1 MNSIKIKDLP
11 LSIRKLVKQRYSEEK
26 NGGEYSEENYLTQM
40 ITFSNT
46 PEKWEF
52 WRDVNEGDFSVF
64 YKRYPMPPRYAIKA
78 SYFNTKHHP
87 EFEDY
92 YRSIKHRKPL
102 RSEST
107 SQLYIHN
114 NGVEISSIHFTAEEI
129 DIIDWINWKNLE
141 EIGEQIKK
149 SKKKDF
155 CIDSY
160 DYFSNY

>member
-1 MNSIKIKDLP
+1 MNTIKIKDLP
-11 LSIRKLVKQRYSEEK
+11 LSIRKLVKQRHSQEK
-26 NGGEYSEENYLTQM
+26 NAGEYSEENPLAQM

-46 PEKWEF
+46 PEKCEF
-52 WRDVNEGDFSVF
+52 WRDINKGNFSVF
-64 YKRYPMPPRYAIKA
+64 YQRYPMPPRYAIRA
-78 SYFNTKHHP
+78 CWLNTKHHP
-87 EFEDY
+87 EFDDY
-92 YRSIKHRKPL
+92 YKYIYGRRPIKPERVSNNYIGNDGSYTFSIAL
-102 RSEST
+102 DC
-107 SQLYIHN
+107 
-114 NGVEISSIHFTAEEI
+114 EEI